1 LRVATYNLHGVHEG
15 DDGRYRLV
23 ARELSAFEPDL
34 VAFQEVINGG
44 GVRETSAQLAEKM
57 SAMEGAH
64 VRTFFAD
71 CHLFME
77 KYPEGVAVASRH
89 AFSRTQRIDLN
100 KDLKGGAKPS
110 MPRFAAAFLTEVADR
125 PVAFAST
132 HLDHAGDP
140 DVRAA
145 QALKLVGEMDRLYP
159 EAELCV
165 VCGDMNDVE
174 GSAAIS
180 CFEEHGY
187 LDAFRSCHPKGG
199 NTFTA
204 ANPHTRIDFI
214 LVKGADEIVS
224 AQTAL
229 AHPSLSDHLGVL
241 AVIR

>member
-1 LRVATYNLHGVHEG
+1 
-15 DDGRYRLV
+15 
-23 ARELSAFEPDL
+23 
-34 VAFQEVINGG
+34 
-44 GVRETSAQLAEKM
+44 
-57 SAMEGAH
+57 
-64 VRTFFAD
+64 
-71 CHLFME
+71 ME